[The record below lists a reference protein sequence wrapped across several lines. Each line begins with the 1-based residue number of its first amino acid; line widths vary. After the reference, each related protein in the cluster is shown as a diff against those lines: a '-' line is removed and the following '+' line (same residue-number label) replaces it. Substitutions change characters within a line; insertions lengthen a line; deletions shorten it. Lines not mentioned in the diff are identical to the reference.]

1 MREESESIRG
11 HQSQS
16 GAFRGNHSGYHEGGI
31 RGSSVKSSVLAKYG
45 ATHAR

>member
-1 MREESESIRG
+1 MREASEAIRG
-11 HQSQS
+11 HQRQS

-31 RGSSVKSSVLAKYG
+31 RGSSVLAKYG